1 MKNALPGLLLIVAT
15 TVRAALPDPQPSL
28 AQPLQ
33 ASPQQRQTALLA
45 TMLLSHLHSLPLDH
59 ALSKRIFDHYLK
71 ALDADRL
78 CFTKADLGIPFAIF
92 NLYAQ
97 RVWDRY
103 AYARELLKD
112 GFDFAQKESFLYER
126 NKKAWPDSRRE
137 LQDLWRK
144 HVKNDWLQLLLS
156 REKDEAIVE
165 TLDKR
170 YQDAQKKIAHVGS
183 EDVFEMFMNA

>member
-97 RVWDRY
+97 RKSERF
-103 AYARELLKD
+103 AYARSLLGG
-112 GFDFAQKESFLYER
+112 GFDFAQKESLQYER
-126 NKKAWPDSRRE
+126 KVVALTR
-137 LQDLWRK
+137 
-144 HVKNDWLQLLLS
+144 
-156 REKDEAIVE
+156 
-165 TLDKR
+165 
-170 YQDAQKKIAHVGS
+170 KKIVLDDQSAKESVATVVNGAIRPRQRAQRKPGRAQRIS
-183 EDVFEMFMNA
+183 C